1 MKPHWGVPPVSH
13 KELVAFRLVIVQQK
27 GGVLAMEL
35 ALLGLRALHMG
46 R

>member
-1 MKPHWGVPPVSH
+1 MGSASVSQ
-13 KELVAFRLVIVQQK
+13 KELKAFRLVIVQQK

-35 ALLGLRALHMG
+35 ALLGLRALHVS